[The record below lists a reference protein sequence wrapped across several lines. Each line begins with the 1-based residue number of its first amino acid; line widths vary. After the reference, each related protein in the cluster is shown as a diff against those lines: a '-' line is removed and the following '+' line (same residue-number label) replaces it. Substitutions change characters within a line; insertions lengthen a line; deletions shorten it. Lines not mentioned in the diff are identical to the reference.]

1 MAVTIRDDG
10 AVRIVVLDRAR
21 AFNAL
26 DPEHFRALAR
36 AVEAA
41 QADPAVRAIVLGA
54 EGRTFCVGADVGVF
68 QRALEEGTMRL
79 LLDELL
85 PVFQGT
91 ILALA
96 EGPKPT
102 VAAVSG
108 PAAGAGLDLALACD
122 LRVIGDKATL
132 STAYGRVGLVPDGGG
147 TFHLERLIGR
157 ARAAELLLLPERT
170 VSGEQAVRWGLAL
183 EALPRDQVLPKAI
196 EVAQRLAA
204 GPALVTRLVKGLLRE
219 AATRNLSDSLE
230 GEAQAQR
237 VAISDAD
244 AAEGIRA
251 AVERRAP
258 VFSGTRAP
266 GAAAAGVPPR
276 AAGTRDDET
285 VSKDEPLAGGPR

>member
-1 MAVTIRDDG
+1 VTIRDDG

-21 AFNAL
+21 AST
-26 DPEHFRALAR
+26 PSTPSIPGSRARRGGRPGRPGRAR
-36 AVEAA
+36 
-41 QADPAVRAIVLGA
+41 DRAGA

-85 PVFQGT
+85 PVFQ
-91 ILALA
+91 ARSSLA
-96 EGPKPT
+96 EGRSPRWPPCR
-102 VAAVSG
+102 G
-108 PAAGAGLDLALACD
+108 PRPARARLALACD

>member
-10 AVRIVVLDRAR
+10 AVRIVVLDRPR

-41 QADPAVRAIVLGA
+41 QTDPAVRAIVLGA

-68 QRALEEGTMRL
+68 QAALQDGTMRL

-91 ILALA
+91 ILSLA
-96 EGPKPT
+96 EGGKPT
-102 VAAVSG
+102 VAAITG

-122 LRVIGDKATL
+122 LRVIAEKATL

-147 TFHLERLIGR
+147 TFHLERLVGR
-157 ARAAELLLLPERT
+157 ARAAELLLLPERA
-170 VSGEQAVRWGLAL
+170 VSGEQAVRFGLAL
-183 EALPRDQVLPKAI
+183 EALPREQVLSRAV

-204 GPALVTRLVKGLLRE
+204 GPALATRLVKGLLRE
-219 AATRNLSDSLE
+219 AATRNLSDALE

-237 VAISDAD
+237 VAIADAD

-258 VFSGTRAP
+258 VFHGTRTP
-266 GAAAAGVPPR
+266 GAGVADPPPR
-276 AAGTRDDET
+276 ATGTRGEES
-285 VSKDEPLAGGPR
+285 VSKEEPLAGGPR